1 MKNGLNNTTK
11 KHTEVT
17 MSPKEKAEELIGK
30 FTKLDIEIGGQ
41 FDGYLTMKNH
51 DAKQCALI
59 AVDEIILSAP
69 FEPVDTDWDEAGS
82 SAQYWYPQ
90 KLEDSA
96 KWWAEVKKEIEL
108 L

>member
-1 MKNGLNNTTK
+1 MT
-11 KHTEVT
+11 
-17 MSPKEKAEELIGK
+17 PKEKAIELVDK
-30 FTKLDIEIGGQ
+30 YFTYVEAFSDTQ
-41 FDGYLTMKNH
+41 QSDN
-51 DAKQCALI
+51 AKYCALI

-96 KWWAEVKKEIEL
+96 KWWAEVRREIEKL
-108 L
+108 

>member
-1 MKNGLNNTTK
+1 MT
-11 KHTEVT
+11 
-17 MSPKEKAEELIGK
+17 PQEKAKELVK
-30 FTKLDIEIGGQ
+30 KLTLSSNAQ
-41 FDGYLTMKNH
+41 DGSWMCKDL
-51 DAKQCALI
+51 AKQCALI

-96 KWWAEVKKEIEL
+96 KWWAEVKKEIEKL
-108 L
+108 

>member
-1 MKNGLNNTTK
+1 MTPKDKGIQLVNKFLKLTSKHSDMETAGLGAITVAKACATT
-11 KHTEVT
+11 
-17 MSPKEKAEELIGK
+17 
-30 FTKLDIEIGGQ
+30 
-41 FDGYLTMKNH
+41 
-51 DAKQCALI
+51 

-96 KWWAEVKKEIEL
+96 KWWADVKHEIQKL
-108 L
+108 

>member
-1 MKNGLNNTTK
+1 MT
-11 KHTEVT
+11 
-17 MSPKEKAEELIGK
+17 PKEKAQELIDK
-30 FTKLDIEIGGQ
+30 YRNSIMSFLSDN
-41 FDGYLTMKNH
+41 MKHQN
-51 DAKQCALI
+51 AKKCALI

-96 KWWAEVKKEIEL
+96 KWWAEVKQEIEKL
-108 L
+108 